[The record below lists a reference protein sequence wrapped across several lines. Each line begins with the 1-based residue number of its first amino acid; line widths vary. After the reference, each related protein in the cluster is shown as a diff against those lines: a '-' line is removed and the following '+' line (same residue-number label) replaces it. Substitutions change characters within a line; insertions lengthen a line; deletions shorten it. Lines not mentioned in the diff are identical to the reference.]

1 MSDGPPRA
9 RSSDDT
15 RSVPPGEAP
24 LFIAVLSARGEVE
37 DRVAG
42 LDLGATDYM
51 GKPFSFDELA
61 ARVRAHLRRPGRRDA
76 TQLEGAGIVL
86 DLLTRTVTRD
96 GTTVELS
103 PREFG
108 LLAYFLRHPNH
119 VLSREQI
126 LSAVWGY
133 DYDPGTNVV
142 EVYVGYLR
150 RKLSLPDRPAPIDTL
165 RSVGYRLTD
174 R

>member
-1 MSDGPPRA
+1 
-9 RSSDDT
+9 
-15 RSVPPGEAP
+15 VPPGEAP

-108 LLAYFLRHPNH
+108 LLAYSWP
-119 VLSREQI
+119 
-126 LSAVWGY
+126 
-133 DYDPGTNVV
+133 
-142 EVYVGYLR
+142 R
-150 RKLSLPDRPAPIDTL
+150 RGGAAARGSDSPS
-165 RSVGYRLTD
+165 SVR
-174 R
+174 